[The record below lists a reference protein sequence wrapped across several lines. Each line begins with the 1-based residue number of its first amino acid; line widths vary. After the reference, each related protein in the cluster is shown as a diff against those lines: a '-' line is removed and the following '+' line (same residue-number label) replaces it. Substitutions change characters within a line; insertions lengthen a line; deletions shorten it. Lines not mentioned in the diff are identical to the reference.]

1 MCGTLLLPP
10 ILDKCFSSHPAAD
23 TEDQS
28 VLFAPRHNRSEML
41 LDPLVNFVYHSVK
54 DCGVVSPSILLMH
67 NISRSLVK

>member
-41 LDPLVNFVYHSVK
+41 LNPLVHFLYTV
-54 DCGVVSPSILLMH
+54 I
-67 NISRSLVK
+67 R